1 MEPIIKKNEAE
12 MNENVAKGLLCIWA
26 IVLLVAVLCWAGV
39 FNIYD
44 GMTAVLLLA
53 ASVTLAVPA
62 VIILRFRIYNDRMRY
77 LIVTATAVMAG
88 ISYVLFTFQA
98 VIIFVIPAIIAGFY
112 MDKRLLYYAGA
123 ISVIAIVMAH
133 VITGVSLCQPWIEP
147 FTGMEAILRYGA
159 IPRCLQYAGCY
170 LLIFLMVNRYLGI
183 ITQIAPAKVNAAG
196 DTDRKAAEEKEFA
209 MILQGL
215 TEREKSV
222 FVLMARGYTNMQIA
236 DKLCLSAGTV
246 KNYISVIYEKIG
258 SRERNALIIKYNR
271 FVQEI
276 D

>member
-196 DTDRKAAEEKEFA
+196 DTDRKAAEEKEFS

-222 FVLMARGYTNMQIA
+222 FVLMVRGYTNMQIA

-271 FVQEI
+271 FVQEN

>member
-1 MEPIIKKNEAE
+1 

-196 DTDRKAAEEKEFA
+196 DTDRKAAEEKEFS

-222 FVLMARGYTNMQIA
+222 FVLMVRGYTNMQIA

-271 FVQEI
+271 FVQEN

>member
-44 GMTAVLLLA
+44 GITAVLLLA

-196 DTDRKAAEEKEFA
+196 DTDRKAAEEKEFS

-222 FVLMARGYTNMQIA
+222 FVLMVRGYTNMQIA

-271 FVQEI
+271 FVQEN

>member
-183 ITQIAPAKVNAAG
+183 ITQIAPAKINAAG

-222 FVLMARGYTNMQIA
+222 FVLMVRGYTNMQIA
-236 DKLCLSAGTV
+236 DKLCLSSGTV